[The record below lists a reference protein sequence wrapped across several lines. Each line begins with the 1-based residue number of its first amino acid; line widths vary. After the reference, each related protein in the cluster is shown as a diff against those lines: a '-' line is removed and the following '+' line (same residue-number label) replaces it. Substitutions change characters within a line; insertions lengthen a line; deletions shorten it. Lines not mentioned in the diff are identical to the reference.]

1 MFSKNLAIEV
11 QVSPWENFP
20 PPIVRA
26 DGPRYSE
33 NQRVRESSRTI
44 DAQRLLSHIA
54 AQPRGRTS
62 FKHLARRLGVRG
74 KQYGDLA
81 KGLKDLVSEGRVV
94 EFQRGH
100 YSLPG
105 ADSEYIAGRFSLHR
119 DGYGFVTP
127 DRPVSGV
134 EGDVFI
140 PPPCTANAMHHDRVV
155 VRLGRVPED
164 GRAEGHVHRILNR
177 TQSFVVG
184 LFHFSER
191 GSYVVPHDER
201 IRRDIRITKGLE
213 LPAAEQQSE
222 RLGDAPKPKVS
233 TPEELDGWMV
243 TAELIRFPTR
253 TQEARGQVVEILG
266 RPGDFGLD
274 VEIIIRKYHLPHR
287 FSPAVSAEAGAIA
300 PGISAAEIERRR
312 DFRDLD
318 IVTIDGETARDFDDA
333 VWIDRLE
340 NGNFALQVHIADV
353 SHYVCPGSPLDEEA
367 RLRGTSAYFPD
378 RAVPMLPAKLSTG
391 ICSLNPNVD
400 RLVVS
405 ALLEIDNRGKTVSA
419 DFCRG
424 VIRSAGRMTYTNVNL
439 VLEGDLVLEGNN
451 EQCQRYGGLVERF
464 QLMSELEQVLNGRRR
479 ERGSIDFDLPEPII
493 EFDENGMMQ
502 GVARAERNI
511 AHRIIEEFMLAANE
525 AVARFLE
532 EKGVPALY
540 RIHEKPDPKRL
551 LEFEQLLT
559 TFGHSLG
566 VDLPV
571 QRFSFSKRRRDGSKG
586 RHTVDVPGGDFDISP
601 RHFQK
606 LIAKLEG
613 KPEERVL
620 TLQMLRSLKQARYS
634 ETNDGH
640 FALATPTYTHFTSP
654 IRRYPDLVTH
664 RILTSIL
671 DDGPTSPYAD
681 PASAG
686 PYQQDELMAIAND
699 SSFTERRAADAER
712 ELIDW
717 KKARFMERHLGEEF
731 QAMVVWVMRFGLFVE
746 LEEMFV
752 EGLVPVESF
761 TEERFYY
768 RANLQ
773 ALVAEHGKQQFTV
786 GDRIRVR
793 VDRVNYDEMRPE
805 FSCLSSGR
813 RNQGQRRQSRRS

>member
-1 MFSKNLAIEV
+1 M
-11 QVSPWENFP
+11 
-20 PPIVRA
+20 
-26 DGPRYSE
+26 
-33 NQRVRESSRTI
+33 RESNRTI

-54 AQPRGRTS
+54 TQPRGRTS
-62 FKHLARRLGVRG
+62 FKHLARQLGVRG
-74 KQYGDLA
+74 KQYGGLA
-81 KGLKDLVSEGRVV
+81 KELKDLVAQGRVV

-105 ADSEYIAGRFSLHR
+105 ADSEYVAGRFRLHR

-127 DRPVSGV
+127 DRPLPGV
-134 EGDVFI
+134 EGDIFI
-140 PPPCTANAMHHDRVV
+140 PPPHTANAMHHDRVV
-155 VRLGRVPED
+155 VRLGRIPDD
-164 GRAEGHVHRILNR
+164 GRAEGHIHRILNR
-177 TQSFVVG
+177 TQTFVVG
-184 LFHFSER
+184 LFHFSKR
-191 GSYVVPHDER
+191 GSYVVPHDQR
-201 IRRDIRITKGLE
+201 IREDIHITKGLE
-213 LPAAEQQSE
+213 LPVAEQQSE
-222 RLGDAPKPKVS
+222 RLGDAPKPQVS
-233 TPEELDGWMV
+233 TPEELDGWIV

-287 FSPAVSAEAGAIA
+287 FSPAATAEAGAIA
-300 PGISAAEIERRR
+300 PGISAAEIEKRR

-333 VWIDRLE
+333 VWVSRLE

-353 SHYVCPGSPLDEEA
+353 SHYACPGSPLDEEA

-378 RAVPMLPAKLSTG
+378 RAVPMLPAKLSTD
-391 ICSLNPNVD
+391 ICSLNPKAD

-405 ALLEIDNRGKTVSA
+405 ALLEIDKRGKTVRA

-424 VIRSAGRMTYTNVNL
+424 VIRSVERMTYTSVNL
-439 VLEGDLVLEGNN
+439 VLEGDE
-451 EQCQRYGGLVERF
+451 EQCERYRGLVEHF
-464 QLMSELEQVLNGRRR
+464 ELMRELEQVLNGRRQR
-479 ERGSIDFDLPEPII
+479 RGSIDFDLPEPVI

-502 GVARAERNI
+502 GVARADRNI

-540 RIHEKPDPKRL
+540 RIHEKPDPRRL

-566 VDLPV
+566 ADLPV
-571 QRFSFSKRRRDGSKG
+571 RRFGLSKRRRDGSKG
-586 RHTVDVPGGDFDISP
+586 RSFVDVPRGEFDISP

-606 LIAKLEG
+606 LIAKLAG
-613 KPEERVL
+613 KPEERIL

-640 FALATPTYTHFTSP
+640 FALATPAYTHFTSP

-671 DDGPTSPYAD
+671 EEGPGSSYAD
-681 PASAG
+681 AASTGAYR
-686 PYQQDELMAIAND
+686 PDELAAIAND

-717 KKARFMERHLGEEF
+717 KKARFMEQHLGEEF
-731 QAMVVWVMRFGLFVE
+731 QAMVVSVVRFGLFVE

-752 EGLVPVESF
+752 EGLVPIESF

-773 ALVAEHGKQQFTV
+773 ALVAEHSKQQFTV
-786 GDRIRVR
+786 GEGIRVR

-805 FSCLSSGR
+805 FSCVSPGR
-813 RNQGQRRQSRRS
+813 RNQGQRRKGRRS

>member
-1 MFSKNLAIEV
+1 M
-11 QVSPWENFP
+11 
-20 PPIVRA
+20 
-26 DGPRYSE
+26 
-33 NQRVRESSRTI
+33 RESNRTI
-44 DAQRLLSHIA
+44 DARRLLSYIGE
-54 AQPRGRTS
+54 QPRGRTS
-62 FKHLARRLGVRG
+62 FKHLARQLGVRG
-74 KQYGDLA
+74 KQYGELA
-81 KGLKDLVSEGRVV
+81 KGLKDLVAEGRVV

-127 DRPVSGV
+127 DRPVPGV
-134 EGDVFI
+134 DGDVFI
-140 PPPCTANAMHHDRVV
+140 PPPHTANAMHHDRVV
-155 VRLGRVPED
+155 VRLGRIPDD
-164 GRAEGHVHRILNR
+164 GRAEGHIHRILNR
-177 TQSFVVG
+177 TQTFVVG
-184 LFHFSER
+184 RFHFSER

-201 IRRDIRITKGLE
+201 LRGDIHITMGLE
-213 LPAAEQQSE
+213 LPVEDQQSE
-222 RLGDAPKPKVS
+222 RLGDAPQPKVS
-233 TPEELDGWMV
+233 TPEELDGWIV
-243 TAELIRFPTR
+243 TAELTQFPTR

-287 FSPAVSAEAGAIA
+287 FSPAVTDEAEAIVA
-300 PGISAAEIERRR
+300 GISAAEIEKRR

-333 VWIDRLE
+333 VWADRLE

-353 SHYVCPGSPLDEEA
+353 SHYVRPGSPLDEEA
-367 RLRGTSAYFPD
+367 RLRGTSTYFPD
-378 RAVPMLPAKLSTG
+378 RAVPMLPAKLSTD
-391 ICSLNPNVD
+391 ICSLNPNED
-400 RLVVS
+400 RPVVS
-405 ALLEIDNRGKTVSA
+405 ALLEIDHSGETVHA

-424 VIRSAGRMTYTNVNL
+424 VIRSVERMSYTNVNL
-439 VLEGDLVLEGNN
+439 ILEGDE
-451 EQCQRYGGLVERF
+451 EQCERYRGLVESF
-464 QLMSELEQVLNGRRR
+464 QLMAELEQVLNHRRQR
-479 ERGSIDFDLPEPII
+479 RGSIDFDLPEPVI
-493 EFDENGMMQ
+493 EFDEDGMMQ

-540 RIHEKPDPKRL
+540 RIHEKPDPRRL
-551 LEFEQLLT
+551 LDFERLLT

-566 VDLPV
+566 ADLPV
-571 QRFSFSKRRRDGSKG
+571 RRFGFSKRRRDGSKG
-586 RHTVDVPGGDFDISP
+586 RHTVDVPSGDFAISP

-613 KPEERVL
+613 RPEERIL
-620 TLQMLRSLKQARYS
+620 NLQMLRSLKQARYS
-634 ETNDGH
+634 ERNDGH

-664 RILTSIL
+664 RILTAIL
-671 DDGPTSPYAD
+671 EESPSSPYAD

-686 PYQQDELMAIAND
+686 PYQQDELAAIAND

-712 ELIDW
+712 ELMDW

-731 QAMVVWVMRFGLFVE
+731 QAMVVSVMRFGLFVE

-761 TEERFYY
+761 TDERFYY

-773 ALVAEHGKQQFTV
+773 ALVADHSKQQFTV

-805 FSCLSSGR
+805 FSCVSSGR
-813 RNQGQRRQSRRS
+813 RGSTQRQKRPG

>member
-1 MFSKNLAIEV
+1 MEGASLPRGRSRCGGNRSLTVTAPLKFSIPPLEK
-11 QVSPWENFP
+11 FP
-20 PPIVRA
+20 GPMVRA
-26 DGPRYSE
+26 DGARYSE
-33 NQRVRESSRTI
+33 NQRTMASSRTI
-44 DAQRLLSHIA
+44 DAQRLLGHIA
-54 AQPRGRTS
+54 TQPRGRTS

-74 KQYGDLA
+74 KQYGELA
-81 KGLKDLVSEGRVV
+81 KSLKDLVAEGRVV

-127 DRPVSGV
+127 DRPVPGV

-140 PPPCTANAMHHDRVV
+140 PPARTANAMHHDRVV
-155 VRLGRVPED
+155 VRLGRLPED

-177 TQSFVVG
+177 TQTFVAG
-184 LFHFSER
+184 LFHFSEK
-191 GSYVVPHDER
+191 GSYVVPYDER
-201 IRRDIRITKGLE
+201 IRQDIRITKGLE
-213 LPAAEQQSE
+213 LPDAQQQSE
-222 RLGDAPKPKVS
+222 RLGNAPKPKIS
-233 TPEELDGWMV
+233 TPAELDGWMV
-243 TAELIRFPTR
+243 TAELTQFPAR

-287 FSPAVSAEAGAIA
+287 FSPAAADEAEAIA
-300 PGISAAEIERRR
+300 PGIPAAEIEKRR

-333 VWIDRLE
+333 VWVSRLE
-340 NGNFALQVHIADV
+340 NGNFSLQVHIADV
-353 SHYVCPGSPLDEEA
+353 SHYVRPASPLDEEA
-367 RLRGTSAYFPD
+367 RLRGTSTYFPD
-378 RAVPMLPAKLSTG
+378 RAVPMLPAKLSTD
-391 ICSLNPNVD
+391 ICSLNPKAD

-405 ALLEIDNRGKTVSA
+405 ALLEIDNRGETLRA

-424 VIRSAGRMTYTNVNL
+424 VIRSVERMTYTSVNL
-439 VLEGDLVLEGNN
+439 VLEGDE
-451 EQCQRYGGLVERF
+451 EQRERYRHLVERF
-464 QLMSELEQVLNGRRR
+464 QVMSELEQVLNGRRR
-479 ERGSIDFDLPEPII
+479 RRGSIDFDLPEPII
-493 EFDENGMMQ
+493 EFDEDGMMQ
-502 GVARAERNI
+502 GVSRAERNI

-540 RIHEKPDPKRL
+540 RIHEKPDPRRL
-551 LEFEQLLT
+551 LDFEQLLT
-559 TFGHSLG
+559 TFGYSLG
-566 VDLPV
+566 ADLPV
-571 QRFSFSKRRRDGSKG
+571 RRFGFRERRRDGSKG
-586 RHTVDVPGGDFDISP
+586 RHTVDVPRGEFDISP

-606 LIAKLEG
+606 LIAKLAG
-613 KPEERVL
+613 KPEERIL

-640 FALATPTYTHFTSP
+640 FALATPAYTHFTSP

-671 DDGPTSPYAD
+671 EEGPSSPYTD
-681 PASAG
+681 PASKG
-686 PYQQDELMAIAND
+686 PYRRDELAAIAND

-731 QAMVVWVMRFGLFVE
+731 QAMVVSVMRFGLFVE

-761 TEERFYY
+761 TDERFYY

-773 ALVAEHGKQQFTV
+773 ALVAQHGKQRFTV

-805 FSCLSSGR
+805 FSCVGSGVA
-813 RNQGQRRQSRRS
+813 